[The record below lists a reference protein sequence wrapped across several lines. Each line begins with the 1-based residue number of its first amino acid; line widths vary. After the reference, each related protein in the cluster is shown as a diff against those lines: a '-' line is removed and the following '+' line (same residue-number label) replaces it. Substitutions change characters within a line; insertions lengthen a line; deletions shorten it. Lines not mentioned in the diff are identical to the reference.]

1 MKQTIISALE
11 DSLPPKKPTS
21 VKAVETE
28 LVIYAHIGDP
38 AGLDQCTSKE
48 RHVQVEGTFST
59 GVRCR
64 VRHVNKGGQDDY
76 SFTYKLKTNAEDG
89 GSSVEASIEHTV
101 PVDQP
106 FFHDF
111 MKAAERIILKTRYIF
126 NSQRITMTLNKDE
139 EEPQVIEIPNV
150 QFEVDVFDGQPEDG
164 MWCKIDLEVDVILDY
179 LKAHYPQVQ
188 KMALTA
194 TVTNLPFKPGNI
206 MLSHAAD
213 EAVQEKISELWKSF
227 AKPLNAPV

>member
-1 MKQTIISALE
+1 MRRSIVSALE
-11 DSLPPKKPTS
+11 DGLPPKESTS
-21 VKAVETE
+21 TKAMETE
-28 LVIYAHIGDP
+28 VVMYAHIGDP

-48 RHVQVEGTFST
+48 RHVQVEGTLST

-64 VRHVNKGGQDDY
+64 VRHVNKGGQDSY
-76 SFTYKLKTNAEDG
+76 SFTYKLKTDAAEG

-111 MKAAERIILKTRYIF
+111 VKAAERIILKTRYIF
-126 NSQRITMTLNKDE
+126 DSQRITMTLNKDE

-164 MWCKIDLEVDVILDY
+164 MWCKIDLEVDNILNF
-179 LKAHYPQVQ
+179 LKANYPQVQ
-188 KMALTA
+188 KMALTT
-194 TVTNLPFKPGNI
+194 TVTTLPFKPGNI
-206 MLSHAAD
+206 LLSHSAD
-213 EAVQEKISELWKSF
+213 EAVKEKISELWKSF
-227 AKPLNAPV
+227 AKQLNTPE